1 MNFIQPTRG
10 VGINPI
16 PYPKYPIQFPMG
28 VEYPDK
34 NGDMQ
39 VNWLYGPGDLPD
51 WAIRH
56 FISIDPFVDY
66 GEHNKDVAVSY
77 GLTSAGYDLRVGYK
91 FKVFTNAYCGRVS
104 PKHLTPDCF
113 VEHDLGHC
121 WMYGVNGYCGATCIS
136 CLKQIPYQV
145 GDKVP
150 EEVSNNERCLTKP
163 DHIQI
168 PPNCFALAESI
179 ERVWIPRNVNCICT
193 GKSTY
198 ARCGINLNFTPF
210 EPGWWGI
217 VTVEIINATPL
228 PCEILAGQGIAQAQF
243 KWLAGHP
250 EMSYDEKPHKKYQ
263 GQAGLTLPNQKA

>member
-1 MNFIQPTRG
+1 MDFIQPTRG

-34 NGDMQ
+34 NGDMK
-39 VNWLYGPGDLPD
+39 VNWLHGPGKLPD

-66 GEHNKDVAVSY
+66 GEHNVGAIVSF
-77 GLTSAGYDLRVGYK
+77 GLTSAGYDLRVGNL
-91 FKVFTNAYCGRVS
+91 FKVFTNAWCGIVS
-104 PKHLTPDCF
+104 PRS
-113 VEHDLGHC
+113 
-121 WMYGVNGYCGATCIS
+121 IS
-136 CLKQIPYQV
+136 
-145 GDKVP
+145 
-150 EEVSNNERCLTKP
+150 ERCFITHDATPMTRTLQ
-163 DHIQI
+163 HIWLKGSTNRCASCGIQWTEAIHNAFCPEAKEPARIEDRLLI
-168 PPNCFALAESI
+168 PPNCFALAESV

-228 PCEILAGQGIAQAQF
+228 PVEII
-243 KWLAGHP
+243 
-250 EMSYDEKPHKKYQ
+250 
-263 GQAGLTLPNQKA
+263 PN